1 MVFQL
6 PGCPSNKRDGPC
18 LEVVCGVRPTLCLGV
33 YIGCEFNSAAFFQSQ
48 SHSSL
53 KVPTVCVPQLTLAH
67 VDEVASKVVHNC
79 CCT

>member
-48 SHSSL
+48 SHSL
-53 KVPTVCVPQLTLAH
+53 Q
-67 VDEVASKVVHNC
+67 VASRGPQSVCLQSHTRTC
-79 CCT
+79 G